1 MIYITILFSL
11 NLLNSIEFKTDVT
24 QFVNKTKQFYSS
36 VNTAEISFEQTSAN
50 SDKIRGKMYYSK
62 GNKYNIWYGDKTII
76 CNGVKVWN
84 INSKLSQVI
93 ITKAITK
100 RKSILPSD
108 IFTSFPGDYNSEYV
122 SENKGSMIIKC
133 TPQNISKTI
142 SDISSA
148 VLHINKKDNTFQ
160 RLILNNDSF
169 GEINIKILS
178 SKYNT
183 IINPNKFSYNPSP
196 NVKIIDLTK

>member
-1 MIYITILFSL
+1 MC
-11 NLLNSIEFKTDVT
+11 
-24 QFVNKTKQFYSS
+24 
-36 VNTAEISFEQTSAN
+36 
-50 SDKIRGKMYYSK
+50 IR
-62 GNKYNIWYGDKTII
+62 D
-76 CNGVKVWN
+76 
-84 INSKLSQVI
+84 
-93 ITKAITK
+93 
-100 RKSILPSD
+100 R
-108 IFTSFPGDYNSEYV
+108 
-122 SENKGSMIIKC
+122 
-133 TPQNISKTI
+133 NISKTI

>member
-100 RKSILPSD
+100 ENLSYQV
-108 IFTSFPGDYNSEYV
+108 IFLHHFLEITIQNMFPKI
-122 SENKGSMIIKC
+122 KG
-133 TPQNISKTI
+133 
-142 SDISSA
+142 
-148 VLHINKKDNTFQ
+148 L
-160 RLILNNDSF
+160 
-169 GEINIKILS
+169 
-178 SKYNT
+178 
-183 IINPNKFSYNPSP
+183 
-196 NVKIIDLTK
+196 